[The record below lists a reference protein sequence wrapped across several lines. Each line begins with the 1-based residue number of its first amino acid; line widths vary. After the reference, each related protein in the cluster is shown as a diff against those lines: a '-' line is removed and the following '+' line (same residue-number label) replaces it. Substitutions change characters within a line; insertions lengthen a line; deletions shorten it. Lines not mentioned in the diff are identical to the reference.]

1 MNALGYEISPIGIGE
16 MYKDFVD
23 YLVIDNQDK
32 DLVDNLKNI
41 VPNVGV
47 TNIMMKSLD
56 IKIDL
61 AKFILDLK
69 K

>member
-1 MNALGYEISPIGIGE
+1 

-41 VPNVGV
+41 VPKGGG
-47 TNIMMKSLD
+47 TNIMM
-56 IKIDL
+56 
-61 AKFILDLK
+61 
-69 K
+69 

>member
-1 MNALGYEISPIGIGE
+1 